1 MNERVFLELVMLVVY
16 LLIVRLRVV
25 DGVGI
30 ISIVLG
36 SVRDFL
42 SIAGDL
48 DCSTFVVWGSNTT
61 LVWYY
66 IRLASRS
73 TYSDKVGSRSLL
85 VTQSTEL

>member
-1 MNERVFLELVMLVVY
+1 MKERVFLELVMLVVY

-48 DCSTFVVWGSNTT
+48 DCSTFVV
-61 LVWYY
+61 
-66 IRLASRS
+66 
-73 TYSDKVGSRSLL
+73 
-85 VTQSTEL
+85 